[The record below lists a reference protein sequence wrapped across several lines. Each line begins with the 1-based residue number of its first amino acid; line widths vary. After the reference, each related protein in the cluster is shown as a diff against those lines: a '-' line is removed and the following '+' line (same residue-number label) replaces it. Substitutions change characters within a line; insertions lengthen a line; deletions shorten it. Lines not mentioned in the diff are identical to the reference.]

1 MTYFTE
7 ALIEMARNSAWANY
21 RLLSACCDLSQA
33 EFIAERTGFFPSIS
47 ETLNHNLQVDCFYID
62 ALEGNPMGPASR
74 TLPPEP
80 TAPALME
87 AQRKWDQ
94 RLITFCEA
102 LMPQDLQAEVRLV
115 REEDLQLERT
125 DRVLLH
131 LFQHQTHHRGQAHA
145 MMSATSVSPPQL
157 DEFFLSGDLT
167 LREKDFEA
175 MGWDPER
182 HALSEPA

>member
-7 ALIEMARNSAWANY
+7 ALTEMARNSAWANH
-21 RLLSACCDLSQA
+21 RLLGACCELSQA
-33 EFIAERTGFFPSIS
+33 EFVAARTGFFPSLS

-74 TLPPEP
+74 TLPPEE
-80 TAPALME
+80 T
-87 AQRKWDQ
+87 AQRLRAAQGKWDQ

-115 REEDLQLERT
+115 RGEEVQRERT

-131 LFQHQTHHRGQAHA
+131 LFQHQIHHRGQAHA
-145 MMSATSVSPPQL
+145 MLSATSVSPPQL
-157 DEFFLSGDLT
+157 DEFFLSGDLG
-167 LREKDFEA
+167 LREKDFQA

-182 HALSEPA
+182 PALP